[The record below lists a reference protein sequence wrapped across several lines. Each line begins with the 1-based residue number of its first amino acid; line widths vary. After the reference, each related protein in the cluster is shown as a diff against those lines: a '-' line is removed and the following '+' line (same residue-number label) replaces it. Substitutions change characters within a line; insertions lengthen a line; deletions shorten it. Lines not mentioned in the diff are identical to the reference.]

1 MASELKN
8 FAGNL
13 WYLKEDNIYTV
24 GLAEEA
30 LDEFEE
36 IESLDLP
43 PEAEIVDPDASCG
56 SIETDKGNIDLY
68 SPVSGTISEI
78 NSAVVEDPSLIID
91 DPSDAWIFKVESD
104 EEPEDD
110 EEDDEDGDEDED
122 DQDEDEDEDFEDE
135 DNEER

>member
-1 MASELKN
+1 MGSELKY

-13 WYLKEDNIYTV
+13 WYLKEDNVYTV

-43 PEAEIVDPDASCG
+43 PESEMVDPDASCG

-68 SPVSGTISEI
+68 SPVSGTITEI
-78 NSAVVEDPSLIID
+78 NSTVIEDPSLIID
-91 DPSDAWIFKVESD
+91 DPSDAWLFKVESD
-104 EEPEDD
+104 EDPEEDE
-110 EEDDEDGDEDED
+110 EEDDDDDDDQEDEDED
-122 DQDEDEDEDFEDE
+122 DDFEDEDEDE
-135 DNEER
+135 R